1 MESDDSSRPENLLA
15 ELTGLHDMLSEPVS
29 DDNAIPVLQD
39 IVEPAITTGR
49 SLQPLRPLLMQS
61 AEGLLQ
67 EVIRD
72 FAPQITAELEKRLHQ
87 HLEQLIREQEQLRHS
102 QQQAQ
107 SLRPQSEG
115 TPQPSSAP
123 YPPTS
128 PYQSME

>member
-15 ELTGLHDMLSEPVS
+15 ELTRLHDMLSEPVS

-39 IVEPAITTGR
+39 IVEPAVTTDH

-61 AEGLLQ
+61 AESLLQ

-87 HLEQLIREQEQLRHS
+87 HLEQLIREHEQLLHW
-102 QQQAQ
+102 QQQEHPKDEESPESPPAFY
-107 SLRPQSEG
+107 
-115 TPQPSSAP
+115 PSV
-123 YPPTS
+123 S
-128 PYQSME
+128 PYQSIE

>member
-1 MESDDSSRPENLLA
+1 MEPVDRSRPADLLA
-15 ELTGLHDMLSEPVS
+15 ELTRLHDMLSEPVS
-29 DDNAIPVLQD
+29 DDDAIPVLQD
-39 IVEPAITTGR
+39 VVAPAVTTES

-102 QQQAQ
+102 QQQEQPAQ
-107 SLRPQSEG
+107 PEDEESPQSSS
-115 TPQPSSAP
+115 PFYPSS
-123 YPPTS
+123 S
-128 PYQSME
+128 PFQSME